1 MSEGVEPVVEQDAWR
16 IYRRLLQYAM
26 QFWPFLLIATLGMLL
41 EALSAGAFTYL
52 MKPMIDETFVARNP
66 DVSWSLPLL
75 IIGLFIVRG
84 IATWIADYGMART
97 GRSVVL
103 VLRQQIIGK
112 FLRMPSS
119 RFDAEPVPA
128 LVSRLNYDTDQV
140 SQASSEAIKIVITDS
155 LTIIVMLAVMLME
168 SPKVTLAVLLVAP
181 IIAVISSRVGK
192 RYRRINR
199 GIQTGVGDMAQAAEE
214 ALSAQQE
221 VKIYGM
227 QGAEAE
233 RYAKLAQNNLRMH
246 LKIEATRASAS
257 SMVQV
262 LAASA
267 LALILLL
274 AGHEAAKGR
283 MSAGSFVLLMTSMMA
298 LLPSLKRITNVQSI
312 IQRGVAASE
321 RLFATLDQDDEPDTG
336 TFETGR
342 VQGMIAFEA
351 VSARYAGSARLALK
365 QLSFTA
371 KPGTVTAIVGRS
383 GSGKST
389 LIRLLPR
396 FYDPSAGRI
405 LLDGR
410 DLREFSL
417 HALRQ
422 QIAMVGQQ
430 VMLFDDSVLSNVRYG
445 KADASEAEVWNA
457 LRAANA
463 EEFVLKLPEGIH
475 SRIGERGGRLSGG
488 QKQRLAIARA
498 ILKDAPI
505 LILDEA
511 TAALDNES
519 ERLVQDALMHLIP
532 DRTTFIIAHRLS
544 TIEHA
549 DQVLVLNDGELAEI
563 GNHQELLARGGL
575 YSHLH
580 SMQFRESDAD

>member
-1 MSEGVEPVVEQDAWR
+1 VNEGAEPIVEQGAWR
-16 IYRRLLQYAM
+16 IYRRLLNYAM

-66 DVSWSLPLL
+66 DVSWSLPLI
-75 IIGLFIVRG
+75 IIGLFVVRG

-181 IIAVISSRVGK
+181 IIAVISTTVGK

-227 QGAEAE
+227 QSAEAD

-262 LAASA
+262 LAACA

-321 RLFATLDQDDEPDTG
+321 RLFATLDQADEPDTG
-336 TFETGR
+336 THETKR
-342 VQGMIAFEA
+342 VQGLIEFEG
-351 VSARYAGSARLALK
+351 VSARYADSTRLALK
-365 QLSFTA
+365 RLSFKA
-371 KPGTVTAIVGRS
+371 EPGTVTAIVGRS

-396 FYDPSAGRI
+396 FYDPSEGRI

-430 VMLFDDSVLSNVRYG
+430 VMLFDDSVLSNVRYS
-445 KADASEAEVWNA
+445 KADASEADVWNA

-463 EEFVLKLPEGIH
+463 EEFVLKLPEGIY

-549 DQVLVLNDGELAEI
+549 DQVLVLDDGNLAEI
-563 GNHQELLARGGL
+563 GNHHELLARGGL

>member
-1 MSEGVEPVVEQDAWR
+1 MSEAQALPERSAWI
-16 IYRRLLQYAM
+16 IYRRLLGYAWHY
-26 QFWPFLLIATLGMLL
+26 WPYLLIATLGMLL

-66 DVSWSLPLL
+66 DVSWTLPLL
-75 IIGLFIVRG
+75 VIGLFVVRG

-103 VLRQQIIGK
+103 VLRQQILAK

-119 RFDAEPVPA
+119 RFDAEPIPA

-140 SQASSEAIKIVITDS
+140 SQASSEAIKIGITDS

-168 SPKVTLAVLLVAP
+168 SPKVTMAVLLVAP
-181 IIAVISSRVGK
+181 LIAVISSFVGK

-227 QGAEAE
+227 QEAEAQ
-233 RYAKLAQNNLRMH
+233 RYARHAENNLRMH
-246 LKIEATRASAS
+246 LKIEATKASAS
-257 SMVQV
+257 SVVQI

-321 RLFATLDQDDEPDTG
+321 RLFATLDQPDEPDAG
-336 TFETGR
+336 TRSIGR
-342 VQGMIAFEA
+342 ARGEIHFDA
-351 VSARYAGSARLALK
+351 VSIRYADTSKAV
-365 QLSFTA
+365 LSNVSFSA

-383 GSGKST
+383 GSGKTS

-396 FYDPSAGRI
+396 FYEPSAGRV
-405 LLDGR
+405 LLDGMDIR
-410 DLREFSL
+410 ELKLADLR
-417 HALRQ
+417 R
-422 QIAMVGQQ
+422 QIALVSQQ
-430 VMLFDDSVLSNVRYG
+430 VMLFDDSVLANVRYG
-445 KADASEAEVWNA
+445 KVGASEDEIWQA

-463 EEFVLKLPEGIH
+463 EEFVVKLPEGVH
-475 SRIGERGGRLSGG
+475 SAIGERGGRLSGG

-519 ERLVQDALMHLIP
+519 ERLVQDALSHLIP
-532 DRTTFIIAHRLS
+532 DRTTLIIAHRLS

-549 DQVLVLNDGELAEI
+549 DQVLVLDEGRLAEI
-563 GNHQELLARGGL
+563 GTHDELLGRGGL

-580 SMQFRESDAD
+580 SMQFREADAD